1 MEPRNQPPGDLSDSA
16 VRFLLG
22 FFGGVIAFLFVP
34 RTVRYLAGRF
44 IWGFLGRFI
53 AMVTLG
59 FLVDRLAD
67 WIHDTRRLPDDA

>member
-1 MEPRNQPPGDLSDSA
+1 MESRNLPPPDIADTA

-34 RTVRYLAGRF
+34 RTVKYLAGRF

-53 AMVTLG
+53 AMVTFG
-59 FLVDRLAD
+59 FVIDRFAD
-67 WIHDTRRLPDDA
+67 WLHESGRLSDHV